1 MVSQSDPRFPRV
13 GSRRVRRALVDGT
26 GGTIGSVALHSGAG
40 RCPTGER
47 VVDVGSSSVLKG
59 DRTWPHVLGMLT
71 AGEDL
76 DPADAGWAMA
86 RIMEGVA
93 TDAQVAAFGVA
104 LGMKGVTGPE
114 LDALASTM
122 LDFSRRVPT
131 SRPCADIVGTGGD
144 RQGTVNISTM
154 SSLVVSACGVPVVK
168 HGNRAASSKSGGA
181 DVLEALG
188 VSIDLGPDDVA
199 RCVEEVGVAFCFA
212 PVFHPAL
219 RFAAAPRREIGVP
232 TVFNV
237 LGPLTNPAAPSANLI
252 GCAFE
257 DLITVMA
264 EVFALRGRSALVVRG
279 SDGLDEITM
288 TGPTRVLR
296 VSGGRVDEDEIS
308 PGDFG
313 MDTCSIEELRGG
325 DGTYNAG
332 VARELLEGRAGPIR
346 DAVLLNSAAALV
358 AFEGFDSETDL
369 VSVMSSAV
377 ERAAAAIDDGE
388 AARLLVRWAA
398 FSAARS

>member
-1 MVSQSDPRFPRV
+1 MN
-13 GSRRVRRALVDGT
+13 
-26 GGTIGSVALHSGAG
+26 GGRSWSN
-40 RCPTGER
+40 
-47 VVDVGSSSVLKG
+47 
-59 DRTWPHVLGMLT
+59 VLGTLT

-76 DPADAGWAMA
+76 APSDTAWAMA

-104 LGMKGVTGPE
+104 LKMKGVTGSE
-114 LDALASTM
+114 LDALSSTM

-131 SRPCADIVGTGGD
+131 SRECVDIVGTGGD

-188 VSIDLGPDDVA
+188 VSIDLGPEDVA

-219 RFAAAPRREIGVP
+219 RFAAAPRREIGIP
-232 TVFNV
+232 TVFNI
-237 LGPLTNPAAPSANLI
+237 LGPLTNPASPTANLI

-257 DLITVMA
+257 DLMPVMA

-296 VSGGRVDEDEIS
+296 VSGGRIDEDEIA

-313 MDTCSIEELRGG
+313 MQICSIEELRGG
-325 DGTYNAG
+325 DGEHNAE
-332 VARELLEGRAGPIR
+332 VARDLLAGKAGPVR

-358 AFEGFDSETDL
+358 AFDGFDHETDL
-369 VSVMSSAV
+369 KVAMRGAV
-377 ERAAAAIDDGE
+377 DRAAAVIDNGE
-388 AARLLVRWAA
+388 ARRLLERWAA
-398 FSAARS
+398 FSVKRS

>member
-1 MVSQSDPRFPRV
+1 M
-13 GSRRVRRALVDGT
+13 
-26 GGTIGSVALHSGAG
+26 
-40 RCPTGER
+40 
-47 VVDVGSSSVLKG
+47 GSSAAFDEGRS
-59 DRTWPHVLGMLT
+59 WPGVLGTLT
-71 AGEDL
+71 SGRDL
-76 DPADAGWAMA
+76 EPADARWAMS
-86 RIMEGVA
+86 RIMEGLA
-93 TDAQVAAFGVA
+93 TDAQIAAFGVA
-104 LGMKGVTGPE
+104 LDMKGVTGPE
-114 LDALASTM
+114 LDALSSTM
-122 LDFSRRVPT
+122 LDYSRRVPT
-131 SRPCADIVGTGGD
+131 SRPCVDIVGTGGD

-154 SSLVVSACGVPVVK
+154 SALVVSACGVPVVK

-188 VSIDLGPDDVA
+188 VAIDLGPEDVA
-199 RCVEEVGVAFCFA
+199 RSVDEVGVAFCFA

-219 RFAAAPRREIGVP
+219 RFAAAPRREIGIP

-237 LGPLTNPAAPSANLI
+237 LGPLTNPATPTANLI

-257 DLITVMA
+257 RLMPVMA

-296 VSGGRVDEDEIS
+296 VADGHVDEDEIA

-313 MDTCSIEELRGG
+313 MATCAIEELRGG
-325 DGTYNAG
+325 DGRHNAA
-332 VARELLEGRAGPIR
+332 VARELLSGVRGPVR

-358 AFEGFDSETDL
+358 AFDGLERGADL
-369 VSVMSSAV
+369 VPAMRLAV
-377 ERAAAAIDDGE
+377 ERAAKAVDDGE
-388 AARLLVRWAA
+388 AARLLDSWAA

>member
-1 MVSQSDPRFPRV
+1 M
-13 GSRRVRRALVDGT
+13 
-26 GGTIGSVALHSGAG
+26 IGSAS
-40 RCPTGER
+40 GER
-47 VVDVGSSSVLKG
+47 RSWPEVLDTLTSGS
-59 DRTWPHVLGMLT
+59 
-71 AGEDL
+71 DL
-76 DPADAGWAMA
+76 APANAAWAMA

-93 TDAQVAAFGVA
+93 TDAQIAAFGVA
-104 LGMKGVTGPE
+104 LKMKGVTGVE

-122 LDFSRRVPT
+122 LDYSRRVPT
-131 SRPCADIVGTGGD
+131 DRDCLDIVGTGGD

-188 VSIDLGPDDVA
+188 VAIDLGPEEVA
-199 RCVEEVGVAFCFA
+199 RCLDQVGVAFCFA

-219 RFAAAPRREIGVP
+219 RFAATPRREIGIP
-232 TVFNV
+232 TVFNI
-237 LGPLTNPAAPSANLI
+237 LGPLTNPAAPTANLI

-257 DLITVMA
+257 HLLPVMA

-296 VSGGRVDEDEIS
+296 VSEGAVDEDRIE

-313 MDTCSIEELRGG
+313 MSTCSLDDLRGG
-325 DGTYNAG
+325 DGHHNAG
-332 VARELLEGRAGPIR
+332 VVRELLSGAPGPVR

-358 AFEGFDSETDL
+358 AFDGLARGADL
-369 VSVMSSAV
+369 VAAMRGAV
-377 ERAAAAIDDGE
+377 DRAAAAIDDGE
-388 AARLLVRWAA
+388 AAALLERWVA
-398 FSAARS
+398 FNGRR